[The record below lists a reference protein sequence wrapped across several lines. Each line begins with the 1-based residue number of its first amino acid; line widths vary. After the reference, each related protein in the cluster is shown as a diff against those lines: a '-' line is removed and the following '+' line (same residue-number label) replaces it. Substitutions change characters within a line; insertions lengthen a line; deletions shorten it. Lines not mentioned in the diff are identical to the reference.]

1 MLSEY
6 TIQWEKNR
14 EECWEVRITK
24 QAEASRKS
32 TKILYSSLKSN
43 CLSDNMLTGK
53 RKRRSLN
60 IFIKGLRVEWGISNE
75 HIERD
80 DVFVNE
86 LLYG

>member
-1 MLSEY
+1 
-6 TIQWEKNR
+6 
-14 EECWEVRITK
+14 
-24 QAEASRKS
+24 
-32 TKILYSSLKSN
+32 
-43 CLSDNMLTGK
+43 MLTGK